1 MVRRV
6 VANARRS
13 QLVSTYGVGALF
25 PAEDQSLMICG
36 LDEWPEDE
44 RNTIDEP
51 RLAAS
56 LGVIDFRMPAS
67 GRRRGDVPTVRFPE
81 MHFCVQCRALKP
93 RWQFCADDRSICRD
107 CGGSISPSRFVACC
121 RKGHIQDF
129 PYWAWV
135 HSGRNVSTGGEHAM
149 RITAR
154 GKSSSLS
161 DIVISCSCGVPPVT
175 LAGSFQPAALRGIAN
190 CRGLRP
196 WLVGA
201 EPEAN
206 CSEQLRVLQRGS
218 SNVWFPVVRSAI
230 SIPPWSDEAY
240 QIARRY
246 FKALRNT
253 DAEQLPA
260 QVLGVLQEGATEHQ
274 VEAVVRAVR
283 ELRGDGDQ
291 ALPQAEADLRTE
303 EYKALL
309 AGRPEHSPRQ
319 QFVCVDHDLSSTRP
333 LMNALAQLADVPR
346 LREVRALQSF
356 SRLSPAAEDGD
367 SNAALSIAHLSWL
380 PAIEVLGEGIFIRLE
395 ESRLSA
401 WERTSFARSRIES
414 VQRAV
419 EAGASEGS
427 WSDQLSISARGLL
440 LHSLAH
446 VLITELS
453 LDAGYPEASLR
464 ERLYTAEDQ
473 AGVLIYTA
481 TADSAGSLGGLSA
494 KSEPRAFES
503 VLSSALQRAQ
513 WCTNDP
519 VCVEA
524 QGTGVG
530 GLNLAA
536 CHACMLLPET
546 SCERFNSLLDRA
558 SLVGLPGGEALGFF
572 TEWLS

>member
-1 MVRRV
+1 M
-6 VANARRS
+6 
-13 QLVSTYGVGALF
+13 
-25 PAEDQSLMICG
+25 
-36 LDEWPEDE
+36 
-44 RNTIDEP
+44 
-51 RLAAS
+51 
-56 LGVIDFRMPAS
+56 
-67 GRRRGDVPTVRFPE
+67 PTVRFPE

-93 RWQFCADDRSICRD
+93 RWQFCADDRSTCRD

-135 HSGRNVSTGGEHAM
+135 HSGRNVGTGGEHTM

-161 DIVISCSCGVPPVT
+161 DIVISCACGVPPVT
-175 LAGSFQPAALRGIAN
+175 LAGSFQPASLRGIAN

-201 EPEAN
+201 EPEAG

-246 FKALRNT
+246 FRALRNT
-253 DAEQLPA
+253 DVEQLPS
-260 QVLGVLQEGATEHQ
+260 QVRGVLEEGATEHQ

-333 LMNALAQLADVPR
+333 VMTALAQLADVPR

-367 SNAALSIAHLSWL
+367 CNAALSIAQMSWL

-395 ESRLSA
+395 ESRLAA
-401 WERTSFARSRIES
+401 WERTSFARSRVES
-414 VQRAV
+414 VERAV

-446 VLITELS
+446 VLIRELS

-464 ERLYTAEDQ
+464 ERLYTAENQ
-473 AGVLIYTA
+473 TGVLIYTA

-494 KSEPRAFES
+494 KSVPRAFES
-503 VLSSALQRAQ
+503 VLSSALHRAQ

-524 QGTGVG
+524 HWTGVG

-558 SLVGLPGGEALGFF
+558 SLIGLPGEEALGFF
-572 TEWLS
+572 SEWLS